1 MTILRFRS
9 FFAAAILNFW
19 NSDGFYNFTT
29 RFNEFLM
36 VENMGVD
43 TKMKSLGGLLRKIFV
58 I

>member
-1 MTILRFRS
+1 M
-9 FFAAAILNFW
+9 AAILNFW
-19 NSDGFYNFTT
+19 ESDGWYNSVT

-43 TKMKSLGGLLRKIFV
+43 TKMKSLGGLLRKIFE